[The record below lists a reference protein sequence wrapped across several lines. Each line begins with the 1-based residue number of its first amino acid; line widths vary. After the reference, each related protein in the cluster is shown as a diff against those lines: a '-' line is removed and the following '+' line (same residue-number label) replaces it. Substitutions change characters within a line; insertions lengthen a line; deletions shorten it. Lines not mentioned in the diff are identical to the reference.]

1 MTLATNNVSLNFRVA
16 QFGAVLERCVI
27 SGSDGSAFEL
37 EQGMIAAKKMLAQL
51 RDRNGSV
58 YVIGNGGSAGVASHA
73 ITDLVNVAKIRAFTL
88 HDPSLLT
95 CMTNDYG
102 YELAFTQILLR
113 IAKPQD
119 LLIAISSSGNS
130 KNIRNAAVQATQ
142 SGMLVITLSGFSHD
156 NPLRGLGDMNIW
168 LDSSDYGVVEIGHQF
183 LLHNLSDRF
192 GVEDCEIPIP

>member
-1 MTLATNNVSLNFRVA
+1 VTLATNNVSLNFRVA
-16 QFGAVLERCVI
+16 QFGAVLERCEI
-27 SGSDGSAFEL
+27 SGKNGTAFEL
-37 EQGMIAAKKMLAQL
+37 ELGMIAAKVMLAQL
-51 RDRNGSV
+51 RERNGSV

-130 KNIRNAAVQATQ
+130 KNIRNAAVQATK
-142 SGMLVITLSGFSHD
+142 SGMLVITLSGFSRD
-156 NPLRGLGDMNIW
+156 NPLRGLGDINIW

-192 GVEDCEIPIP
+192 GVDDSEIPIL